1 MHILILNQTFYPDV
15 AATAQHM
22 WDFAQH
28 LVAKGHRV
36 TALAS
41 RNVYGTDRAAF
52 TPRETVNGVEIVRV
66 GGTAYGK
73 RSLLHR
79 LADFASFY
87 VAASWELARMPAPD
101 VIVALTSPPMI
112 SSLGALACRFK
123 RTSEGKRPR
132 FVYYVMDV
140 YPEAAVASGVFRR
153 RGVVD
158 RVFSWL
164 TKRTLARAD
173 AIVALGRDMRDL
185 LISHYG
191 RKACGDKIV
200 IVTPWA
206 DGKEIFPIPPDQ
218 NPLLSELGL
227 RDTFNIV
234 YSGNFGIAHDVTTIT
249 DAIEL
254 TRDEA
259 GLCWVFI
266 GGGTRMQQLKRQA
279 AQKGWKN
286 VRILPYQARERLNE
300 ALNLAH
306 VHLISQLPKFTGIVV
321 PSKLFGI
328 MAAGKAAIMIGP
340 AGCEVSRIL
349 TENQA
354 GTVIANGDAQ
364 GLVAAL
370 RRLRNEASLTGEL
383 GANARKAFGQHCD
396 LPIICE
402 RLERAICGFT

>member
-22 WDFAQH
+22 WDLAQH

-52 TPRETVNGVEIVRV
+52 AARETVEGVEIVRM

-73 RSLLHR
+73 RSLVHR

-87 VAASWELARMPAPD
+87 IAASWEMVRMPAPD

-123 RTSEGKRPR
+123 RTSGGKRPR

-140 YPEAAVASGVFRR
+140 YPAAAVASGVFRR

-158 RVFSWL
+158 WGFSWL
-164 TKRTLARAD
+164 TGRTLGRAD

-191 RKACGDKIV
+191 EKACGDKIV
-200 IVTPWA
+200 IATPWA
-206 DGKEIFPIPPDQ
+206 DGKEIFPIPRDQ
-218 NPLLSELGL
+218 NPLLGELGL
-227 RDTFNIV
+227 RETFNVV
-234 YSGNFGIAHDVTTIT
+234 YSGNFGIAHDLTTIT

-254 TRDEA
+254 TRDDA

-266 GGGTRMQQLKRQA
+266 GGGTRMEQLKRLA
-279 AQKGWKN
+279 AEKGWKH
-286 VRILPYQARERLNE
+286 VRILPYQPRERLNE
-300 ALNLAH
+300 ALNLAD
-306 VHLISQLPKFTGIVV
+306 VHLISQLPEFTGIVV

-328 MAAGKAAIMIGP
+328 MAAGKAAIMVGP
-340 AGCEVSRIL
+340 AGCEVSRII
-349 TENQA
+349 TENRA
-354 GTVIANGDAQ
+354 GVVIGNGDAE
-364 GLVAAL
+364 GLVAAV
-370 RRLRNEASLTGEL
+370 RRLRDEASLSGKL
-383 GANARKAFGQHCD
+383 GANAREAFEERHD
-396 LPIICE
+396 LPVICE
-402 RLERAICGFT
+402 VLGRAICGLA